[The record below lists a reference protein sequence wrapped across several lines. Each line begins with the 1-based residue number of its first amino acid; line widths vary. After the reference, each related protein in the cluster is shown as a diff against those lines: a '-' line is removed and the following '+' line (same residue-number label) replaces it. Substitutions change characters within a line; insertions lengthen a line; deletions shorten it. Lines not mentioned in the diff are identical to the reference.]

1 MPSRPTLAAVAAA
14 CGVSV
19 ATASRALRGIGE
31 MSPDTRRRVA
41 REAQRMG
48 YDRAQTARGRPG
60 RRADT
65 LLDLVLSHVDGAWAD
80 EVIAGA
86 RAESTRLGFDLVL
99 TAEREDP
106 DDDWPER
113 LRARRPPAAILGLLQ
128 PTDRQLAA
136 VSAVGIPVVLLD
148 PRGEPRHPLP
158 SVRSTDPTGVQD
170 AARLLLD
177 RGVHRIL
184 VVEGAPSYRFG
195 RDRVAGF
202 LGGLTAAGTIRAAV
216 VPGAAGVPD
225 GAGLPTVERV
235 RASWGA
241 DQAREAA
248 RPALARAAADGVV
261 VGVFACSD
269 EMAVGVYRAAA
280 DTGLVVGRDVLVVG
294 FDDIP
299 AAAWLSPPLTTV
311 RQPIREMAAAAVR
324 TAAAI
329 VDATPASAG
338 DSEFPTRLVRRGS
351 A

>member
-19 ATASRALRGIGE
+19 ATASRALRGTGE
-31 MSPDTRRRVA
+31 MSPDTRRRVV
-41 REAQRMG
+41 REAQRVG
-48 YDRAQTARGRPG
+48 YERAQTARGRPA
-60 RRADT
+60 RRTDT
-65 LLDLVLSHVDGAWAD
+65 LIDLVLSHFDGAWAD

-113 LRARRPPAAILGLLQ
+113 LRARRPAAAILGLLQ

-136 VSAVGIPVVLLD
+136 VSAAGIPVVLLD

-170 AARLLLD
+170 AARLLIE
-177 RGVHRIL
+177 RGVQRIL
-184 VVEGAPSYRFG
+184 VIEGAPSYRFG

-202 LGGLTAAGTIRAAV
+202 LGGLTAAGSIGPTG
-216 VPGAAGVPD
+216 PE
-225 GAGLPTVERV
+225 GLPTVERV

-269 EMAVGVYRAAA
+269 EMAVGAYRAAA

-329 VDATPASAG
+329 VDGAPVAAG
-338 DSEFPTRLVRRGS
+338 DAEFPTRLVRRGS

>member
-19 ATASRALRGIGE
+19 ATASRALRGTGE
-31 MSPDTRRRVA
+31 MSADTRRRVV
-41 REAQRMG
+41 REAQRVG
-48 YDRAQTARGRPG
+48 YDRTHTARGRPA
-60 RRADT
+60 RRTDT
-65 LLDLVLSHVDGAWAD
+65 LIDLVLSHFDGAWAD

-113 LRARRPPAAILGLLQ
+113 LRARRPAAAILGLLQ

-177 RGVHRIL
+177 RGVQRIL

-202 LGGLTAAGTIRAAV
+202 LGGVTAAGSIGPTGPER
-216 VPGAAGVPD
+216 PPD
-225 GAGLPTVERV
+225 VERV

-299 AAAWLSPPLTTV
+299 AAAWISPPLTTV

-329 VDATPASAG
+329 VDGTPVSAG
-338 DSEFPTRLVRRGS
+338 DAEFPTRLVRRGS